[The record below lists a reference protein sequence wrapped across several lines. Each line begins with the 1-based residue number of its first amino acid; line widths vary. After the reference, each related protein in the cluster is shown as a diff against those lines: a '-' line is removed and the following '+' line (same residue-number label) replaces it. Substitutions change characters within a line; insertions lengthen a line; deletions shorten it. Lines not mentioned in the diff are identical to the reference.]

1 MRFSFPTAQTEKK
14 SLTNW
19 WKALMNLFYRWMTL
33 KAWDV
38 FFYLV
43 CNNNYSFINSFFPM
57 THAKMFRFVAIMP
70 ISYTYSRFQSVDS
83 YGALYLIVVP
93 VFMISCTS
101 KTMKWW
107 GIAWDRKSSNF
118 WVEKRNK
125 WKFICALVKL
135 AMQIFTYTFIE
146 TLTLIGL

>member
-1 MRFSFPTAQTEKK
+1 MYKIGE
-14 SLTNW
+14 TNW

-33 KAWDV
+33 KACDV
-38 FFYLV
+38 FYLV
-43 CNNNYSFINSFFPM
+43 SINNYSFINSFFPM